1 MRQII
6 KDIRCR
12 QWPPL
17 AETCFFALLTVVLFR
32 RSPGVLLS
40 DTVVSPDS
48 VSPTVGGTP
57 IPFFLCA
64 HGHPGHAALH
74 RPYLPSPWD
83 TLTPWGFKSLE
94 GRDFS
99 FLYSQSPVLTD
110 LTVHKC
116 SSKKSMNYLPSVINQ
131 AKTEAKSW
139 ETRASDFFSDPGLSS
154 VILISLSE
162 DGDLI
167 LSHFPKKSWKEG
179 SRS

>member
-1 MRQII
+1 M
-6 KDIRCR
+6 
-12 QWPPL
+12 
-17 AETCFFALLTVVLFR
+17 
-32 RSPGVLLS
+32 GY
-40 DTVVSPDS
+40 
-48 VSPTVGGTP
+48 
-57 IPFFLCA
+57 
-64 HGHPGHAALH
+64 
-74 RPYLPSPWD
+74 PYSLR
-83 TLTPWGFKSLE
+83 FKSLE

-99 FLYSQSPVLTD
+99 FLYSQSPALTD

-116 SSKKSMNYLPSVINQ
+116 SSNKSMNYLPSVINQ
-131 AKTEAKSW
+131 AKTEVKSW